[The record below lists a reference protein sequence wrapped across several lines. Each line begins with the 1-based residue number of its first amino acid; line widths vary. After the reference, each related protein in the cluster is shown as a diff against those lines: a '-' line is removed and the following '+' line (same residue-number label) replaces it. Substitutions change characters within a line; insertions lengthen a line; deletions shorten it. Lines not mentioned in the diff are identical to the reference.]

1 MAIQET
7 IEGSDDNK
15 YKMKFDHVET
25 KNLSGLTI
33 RKDLTLWVLIVGGAI
48 FMIGV
53 IQGCTGT
60 IEGSGSER
68 WTGMCSSPDIRTKL
82 VRAEA
87 GLEGRA
93 RGYGDIRTGRSKRTV
108 KGKNK
113 RPA

>member
-33 RKDLTLWVLIVGGAI
+33 RKDLTLWVLMVGGAI

-53 IQGCTGT
+53 IQGMYWHHRRIWLRTLDGHVLVAGHTNKNWYGLKQDLKAALADTG
-60 IEGSGSER
+60 ISE
-68 WTGMCSSPDIRTKL
+68 PADQKEL
-82 VRAEA
+82 
-87 GLEGRA
+87 
-93 RGYGDIRTGRSKRTV
+93 SKE
-108 KGKNK
+108 KK
-113 RPA
+113 